1 MHQLIETAHEFYD
14 LFCKQTLSIY
24 KQAMHKSISSVGAN
38 DTDVIVQ
45 VSFLIVLELFYAYFQ
60 GFQYLNCVCKYSEK
74 FYNEKIE
81 TGLQEWITCLLQLIE
96 ITEPKES
103 FDVIEGLKKVST
115 NLLSKRNLSSHFE
128 NEVRSLTI
136 SYSIVLCEYCLGAVE
151 SKRKSK

>member
-1 MHQLIETAHEFYD
+1 MHQWIESAHEFYD
-14 LFCKQTLSIY
+14 LFCQQTLSVY
-24 KQAMHKSISSVGAN
+24 RQAMHKYISSVGAN

-60 GFQYLNCVCKYSEK
+60 GFQYLDCVCICSAK

-81 TGLQEWITCLLQLIE
+81 TGLQKWITFLLQFIE

-103 FDVIEGLKKVST
+103 FDVIEKLKRVST

-128 NEVRSLTI
+128 NEVRPVII
-136 SYSIVLCEYCLGAVE
+136 SYCIISVNNL
-151 SKRKSK
+151 